1 MSLRDPFDTRVA
13 SGPLF
18 GRFDVLEELGE
29 GAYGQ
34 VVRAFDRSTHAEVA
48 LKILHRFGRGSLARF
63 KNEFRVLAD
72 VVHPN
77 IVRLGELFEQER
89 AWAFSMELVRGTNFL
104 DWVRPD
110 NGPLSEARLRAALAQ
125 LASAL
130 ETLHRLR
137 LLHRD
142 IKPENVRVTDEGRL
156 VLLDFG
162 LATARQS
169 TARTTGKQIVGTAG
183 YMAPEQ
189 ARGDPATDKADLYAL
204 GVMLYRALTGV
215 YPYEGDFFQVALL
228 QRARP
233 LAAPASLQPAIPRD
247 LDELCCALLAFEP
260 DHRPSAQSL
269 CERLGVRAPHIVASE
284 DVPVARSEL
293 FVGRERELSELNAS
307 FDRSKSD
314 GLQAVVVIGDSGLG
328 KSTLVAQFARQ
339 LRRSEPRAWF
349 LTSRCHFS
357 EHVSYNA
364 FDGIADDLARLLSV
378 LDRSEREAL
387 LPQRAFLLPAL
398 FPALAVVSETTVA
411 SPAESAPAGSIER
424 IHLFDTLLALLSR
437 VADRFPIVLIIDDLQ
452 WADGDSLQ
460 LLEAMFERAH
470 ALNLLLV
477 VTARS
482 GENVERDGPP
492 SRALVESTRTRF
504 VRLAALS
511 DDSAR
516 ELGGRVLGLA
526 PSSEQV
532 ARLVEDSAG
541 SPLFLIEL
549 AQARSQGDAAI
560 SLDLSLCKRV
570 AELGDISRRCVEL
583 LAVAGAPLSKGVLTA
598 AAQISSDELFRALAL
613 LYRERLVRGMPSG
626 QLVCYHDRVREAVV
640 AALSDEATR
649 GAHAVLATVF
659 ERVPFQ
665 SALRAAQHWLLA
677 LEPARAAVWLEQ
689 AAAHAHGAAGYQ
701 QASELYRQRLE
712 LSSVP
717 LQQAERRTL
726 QLALADSLASAGQC
740 SESAHVLLAALDG
753 GTRDEQWLLI
763 LRAAQQLLQAGELEL
778 GMQSAAEAMAQVDLP
793 WRTHP
798 AAALTHLAVYRLRIR
813 VRQGRPVERAP
824 LHASLASKQLETL
837 VRLMQPLAWSD
848 LLRSMELSA
857 RALMLALQGASS
869 EYLPSCLAAEAV
881 QATFRDPDG
890 QQGRRLLHD
899 ARGWLSSESSSQERA
914 YCAWAGGAIAM
925 VRTRYAEAE
934 KHLLE
939 AEHTYRVHCAGE
951 AWMLVN
957 ARGTL
962 LSAWF
967 LGGKHR
973 EFVTRGEAWL
983 REAHAKGDAFALAY
997 YDVGGLFALR
1007 HVMAGAPEKALEE
1020 VERVMK
1026 PWRATTWGIHHLLQA
1041 KVVHDILSYFGD
1053 ERAHRW
1059 WSEHAKVPPLFSS
1072 YFAEGIAWRKAEA
1085 TFRAGL
1091 SLRDPCLITRA
1102 ERLLQPLLRAK
1113 TGFVRVYAG
1122 LTAMQVAI
1130 FRGRLRDARKVAQS
1144 IREDAPK
1151 IDDFRTVAF
1160 RLLDDWLARDG
1171 EVQSDFWE
1179 PSRAWFYEQGW
1190 TEPDRAMRWMLP
1202 LYDWLCANGTS
1213 RSAPTGA
1220 LFSRWM

>member
-1 MSLRDPFDTRVA
+1 MSLRHPLDTRA
-13 SGPLF
+13 AAGPLF

-104 DWVRPD
+104 EWVRPD
-110 NGPLSEARLRAALAQ
+110 DGQLCEPRLRAALAQ

-130 ETLHRLR
+130 ETLHRLK

-142 IKPENVRVTDEGRL
+142 IKPENVRVTEEGRV

-189 ARGDPATDKADLYAL
+189 TRGDPATDKADIYAL

-215 YPYEGDFFQVALL
+215 YPYEGDVFQVALL

-233 LAAPASLQPAIPRD
+233 LAAPASLLPSLPRD
-247 LDELCCALLAFEP
+247 LDELCCALLSLEP
-260 DHRPSAQSL
+260 DQRPSALSL
-269 CERLGVRAPHIVASE
+269 CERLGVTAPRIVASD
-284 DVPVARSEL
+284 DVPATRSEL
-293 FVGRERELSELNAS
+293 FVGRERELLELNAR
-307 FDRSKSD
+307 FDASTAS

-339 LRRSEPRAWF
+339 LRRSQPRAWF
-349 LTSRCHFS
+349 LNSRCHFS

-364 FDGIADDLARLLSV
+364 FDGIVDDLARLLSV
-378 LDRSEREAL
+378 LDDSERRAL
-387 LPQRAFLLPAL
+387 LPRRAFLLPAL
-398 FPALAVVSETTVA
+398 FPALAAVA
-411 SPAESAPAGSIER
+411 DTSVSPASESEPWGSIER
-424 IHLFDTLLALLSR
+424 IHLFDALLELLAR
-437 VADRFPIVLIIDDLQ
+437 VAERFPVVLIIDDLQ

-460 LLEAMFERAH
+460 LLESMFDRAE

-477 VTARS
+477 LTARS
-482 GENVERDGPP
+482 GEIAERDDPHT
-492 SRALVESTRTRF
+492 RTLVESPRSHVMRLRT
-504 VRLAALS
+504 LS
-511 DDSAR
+511 DGSAR
-516 ELGGRVLGLA
+516 ELGGRLLGLA

-532 ARLVEDSAG
+532 GQLVDDSAG

-549 AQARSQGDAAI
+549 AHARSQGAAGV

-570 AELGDISRRCVEL
+570 AQLGDSRRRCVEL
-583 LAVAGAPLSKGVLTA
+583 LAVAGAPLSKGELTA

-640 AALSDEATR
+640 SALSEESIH
-649 GAHAVLATVF
+649 GAHAALATVF
-659 ERVPFQ
+659 ERAPFQ

-677 LEPARAAVWLEQ
+677 AEPARAAAWLEQ
-689 AAAHAHGAAGYQ
+689 AAAQAHSAAGYQ

-712 LSSVP
+712 LGSVP
-717 LQQAERRTL
+717 LQQAERRAL
-726 QLALADSLASAGQC
+726 QLALADSLACAGHC
-740 SESAHVLLAALDG
+740 SESAHVLLAALEG
-753 GTRDEQWLLI
+753 GTREEQRLLI
-763 LRAAQQLLQAGELEL
+763 LRAAQQLLQAGELQL

-793 WRTHP
+793 WRAHP

-824 LHASLASKQLETL
+824 AHASLASKQLETL
-837 VRLMQPLAWSD
+837 VRLIQPLAWSD

-857 RALMLALQGASS
+857 RALLLALEGASS
-869 EYLPSCLAAEAV
+869 DYLPSCLAAEAV

-890 QQGRRLLHD
+890 QQGRRLLHE

-914 YCAWAGGAIAM
+914 YCAWASGAIAM
-925 VRTRYAEAE
+925 LRTRYAESE

-957 ARGTL
+957 ARGSL

-997 YDVGGLFALR
+997 YDVGGLFAFR
-1007 HVMAGAPEKALEE
+1007 HVIADAPEKALAE
-1020 VERVMK
+1020 VELVMK
-1026 PWRATTWGIHHLLQA
+1026 PWRATTWGVHHLLQA
-1041 KVVHDILSYFGD
+1041 KAIHDILSYFGD
-1053 ERAHRW
+1053 ARAHHW
-1059 WSEHAKVPPLFSS
+1059 WNDHAKVPLVLPT

-1091 SLRDPCLITRA
+1091 SLREPSLIARA

-1122 LTAMQVAI
+1122 LTAIQIAI
-1130 FRGRLRDARKVAQS
+1130 FRGQLRDARKLAQL

-1171 EVQSDFWE
+1171 EVEADFWE
-1179 PSRAWFYEQGW
+1179 PSRAWFAEQGW
-1190 TEPDRAMRWMLP
+1190 TQPDRAMRWMLP
-1202 LYDWLCANGTS
+1202 LYDWLRAS
-1213 RSAPTGA
+1213 PSGA
-1220 LFSRWM
+1220 VPARAKA